1 LDPHN
6 EFFSPVFVER
16 TFFWEIYGQ
25 AVKSM
30 VKNGS
35 FWVEST
41 VNGSEGV
48 ATLVYSYRLHILPF
62 AQLMSEAPPTE
73 RGYD

>member
-6 EFFSPVFVER
+6 EFFPLFLLNAL
-16 TFFWEIYGQ
+16 FFWEIYGQ
-25 AVKSM
+25 AVKST

-48 ATLVYSYRLHILPF
+48 ATLS
-62 AQLMSEAPPTE
+62 
-73 RGYD
+73 